1 MPSPEV
7 TIIGVGGL
15 GKSLARALLEAN
27 IPVKSLFNRTV
38 DKAQNLAADLNI
50 SIAGS
55 FPEKIGHLG
64 NLIFITVADD
74 ALKEVSERL
83 GSITDDFSGRTV
95 VHCSGNES
103 AELLDDLKSK
113 GAATASFH
121 PLQTFTDQSNPATF
135 EDIFFSLQ
143 GDESAFSDLKQIA
156 QKLGA
161 QTLEVNAE
169 QKSHLHAAA
178 VLASNY
184 LNTLLNASV
193 ETASL
198 SGLPSNKVKQA
209 LLPLVKTTL
218 QNIEHQSFKKALSGP
233 IKRGDVATVEK
244 HLKLLQDQPDLLNLY
259 RELGYKTIK
268 LAQRSQSIDDV
279 TAQKML
285 NLLE

>member
-15 GKSLARALLEAN
+15 GQSLARALSKAN
-27 IPVKSLFNRTV
+27 ISVKSLFNRTT
-38 DKAQNLAADLNI
+38 DKAQNLAADLDT

-55 FPEKIGHLG
+55 FPENINQLG
-64 NLIFITVADD
+64 NFIFITVTDNAI
-74 ALKEVSERL
+74 KEIVNRL
-83 GSITDDFSGRTV
+83 STLSDDFRDRIV

-103 AELLDDLKSK
+103 AELLGDLKSK

-135 EDIFFSLQ
+135 ENIFFSLQ
-143 GDESAFSDLKQIA
+143 GDESAFPDLKHIA

-198 SGLPSNKVKQA
+198 SGLPSNKAKQA

-218 QNIEHQSFKKALSGP
+218 QNIEHQSFEEALSGP

-244 HLKLLQDQPDLLNLY
+244 HLKLLQGQPDLLNLY
-259 RELGYKTIK
+259 RELGYKTVR
-268 LAQRSQSIDDV
+268 LAQRSQSIDDA
-279 TAQKML
+279 TAEKML